1 MISFVRSAARA
12 RPTRSACTLAPRV
25 CAVILLALTQQ
36 GCTSLAS
43 ERALFLDGWHPGRV
57 TRIDVGAAIGPP
69 LRSDC
74 RKAMSL
80 EASSRSYFALVR
92 YSVSPSRYAER
103 IAPNDGCRGL
113 ARRRSRLCQHQGVQ
127 GTDEDAG
134 NSSISRNLVKPVPWS
149 VSCAVAGIVFAAAM
163 PALAQQPPQPATLNA
178 ASATV
183 TLSQASDAAW
193 QRAVQSRET
202 ESQGRRARAEQTAA
216 SSLWAAPPAIEMNH
230 LNDRFHSS
238 AGRRETEVGFVW
250 PLWLPGQRDAR
261 SAAAEA
267 ELRLAQSNTDAA
279 RLRIA
284 GQVRES
290 AWKLSAALA
299 EVASVSSQTRYL
311 QQLADD
317 VQRRVNAG
325 DLARADALAARGE
338 LLEAEAA
345 RSEADQRLNA
355 ARAQW
360 RTLTGLD
367 AMPEMVLPS
376 AAADSDTPSPVGD
389 HPELIAATHTVE
401 RARKRVDA
409 VSASRR
415 DPPELSLRYR
425 EEAPGLG
432 EATQRGIGIGLK
444 IPLGTDGRNAPLQA
458 AAFGELDVAET
469 TEQRL
474 RERQAAD
481 VAVARTGLQSAAR
494 QLDSTRTRARLLR
507 ERAQLIDASFKAGE
521 SSLPDLLRAANAAA
535 QAEAALARQ
544 QAALGMA
551 HAQLQQA
558 LGLFP

>member
-1 MISFVRSAARA
+1 
-12 RPTRSACTLAPRV
+12 
-25 CAVILLALTQQ
+25 
-36 GCTSLAS
+36 
-43 ERALFLDGWHPGRV
+43 
-57 TRIDVGAAIGPP
+57 
-69 LRSDC
+69 
-74 RKAMSL
+74 
-80 EASSRSYFALVR
+80 
-92 YSVSPSRYAER
+92 
-103 IAPNDGCRGL
+103 
-113 ARRRSRLCQHQGVQ
+113 
-127 GTDEDAG
+127 
-134 NSSISRNLVKPVPWS
+134 VKPVPWS
-149 VSCAVAGIVFAAAM
+149 VSCAVAGIVFAATM
-163 PALAQQPPQPATLNA
+163 PSFAQQPLQPATLNA
-178 ASATV
+178 APATV
-183 TLSQASDAAW
+183 TLFQASEAAW

-261 SAAAEA
+261 SAAA
-267 ELRLAQSNTDAA
+267 
-279 RLRIA
+279 RLRVA

-290 AWKLSAALA
+290 AWKLSAAMA

-311 QQLADD
+311 QQLAGD

-345 RSEADQRLNA
+345 RSDADQRLNA

-360 RTLTGLD
+360 RTLTGLE
-367 AMPEMVLPS
+367 AMPEMVQSPTP
-376 AAADSDTPSPVGD
+376 ADSETSASVGE
-389 HPELIAATHTVE
+389 HPELIAATQAVE
-401 RARKRVDA
+401 RARRRVDA

-432 EATQRGIGIGLK
+432 EAAQRGIGVGLK

-474 RERQAAD
+474 REHQAAD
-481 VAVARTGLQSAAR
+481 VAVARAGLQSATR
-494 QLDSTRTRARLLR
+494 QLDSTRTRAQLLR
-507 ERAQLIDASFKAGE
+507 ERAQLIEASFKAGE

-535 QAEAALARQ
+535 QADAALARQ
-544 QAALGMA
+544 QAALGLA

-558 LGLFP
+558 LGLLP